1 MFVHAQEYP
10 INPNDTYPRKYIQ
23 NSLTRTQAS
32 LMNLSQWRAGPDATS
47 SQGFSLEKMG
57 AGKPWGGGSSL
68 VVSGAIVG
76 VHRLWLLVV
85 YHLHGQTSR
94 FTVWANGK

>member
-32 LMNLSQWRAGPDATS
+32 AMNLSQWRAGPDATS
-47 SQGFSLEKMG
+47 SQGFSL
-57 AGKPWGGGSSL
+57 
-68 VVSGAIVG
+68 VG